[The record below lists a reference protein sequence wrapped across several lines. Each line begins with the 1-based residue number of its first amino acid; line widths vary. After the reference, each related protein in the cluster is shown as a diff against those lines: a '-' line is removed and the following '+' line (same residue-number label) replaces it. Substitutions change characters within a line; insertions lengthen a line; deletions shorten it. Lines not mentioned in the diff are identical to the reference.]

1 MKNLFY
7 LAISLSIISCGSNP
21 TSSKNNTKSSLKMWT
36 VEQCNTTHSNG
47 YSLGTDSRGY
57 MSYDPAYYTS
67 TSCSPTYALWSIPVS
82 DATHAHHV
90 CLYGKQ
96 FRNGQGETEIKLTP
110 PLDLIKT
117 SEKVLSG
124 KSFSA
129 IETINTFRDAEDKAK
144 KETLPTIGKFVLG
157 GLAIAAVFSAIGGVP
172 SSLSDFKINATQV
185 YIPFSLIFS
194 SVGGLVGVA
203 LNNRTDAEYDR
214 KIIETELAYH
224 PVQMTHRF
232 DLDSGLLN
240 FILKKAQ
247 TNQDGI
253 HCPSLDEAKNIFIQ
267 LHHL

>member
-21 TSSKNNTKSSLKMWT
+21 TSSKNNTKSSIKMWT

-47 YSLGTDSRGY
+47 YSLGTDSNGFI
-57 MSYDPAYYTS
+57 SYDPAYYTS

-110 PLDLIKT
+110 PLELIKT

-157 GLAIAAVFSAIGGVP
+157 GLTMASAFTALGSIHSESG
-172 SSLSDFKINATQV
+172 LNITQLF
-185 YIPFSLIFS
+185 IPLSLIFIT
-194 SVGGLVGVA
+194 VGGLFGSVVA
-203 LNNRTDAEYDR
+203 LENKNEAEQDR
-214 KIIETELAYH
+214 KLIETELAYH

-232 DLDSGLLN
+232 NLNSNLLN